1 MSASLVE
8 RSAPLSRRG
17 ASAADLGLKPGD
29 VVAGKYRLESLIGE
43 GGMGYVL
50 SATHVELGE
59 LVALKFLRPEALQ
72 FEELLGRFARE
83 AQAAARIKSEH
94 VARVYDVGTSPIGI
108 PYIVMEHLQGQDL
121 ATLMAKG
128 TRLTVE
134 TAVEYVMQACEGLA
148 SAHALGIVHRDIKP
162 ENLFLT
168 RAAPGSPSVIK
179 LLDFGISK
187 VDLTAHQVSQGSRGM
202 AQTTALLGS
211 PRYMS
216 PEQIRNSTQVD
227 GRADIWAMGCV
238 LYELLASHPAFDAPS
253 IMELGAA
260 ILGDDPVPVRVL
272 ASNVAPELDAIV
284 TRCLQK
290 RPDARFQ
297 NVAELA
303 AALYPFG
310 PRRARMSAERCH
322 SLLQCVHPELAKLE
336 LLSISPP
343 SSTASTTLE
352 VVSVEKGPSRA
363 PRQGSKAK
371 RASLAL
377 VVTAAAV
384 IGGVYV
390 ASPQAL
396 KPDNFG
402 ALAASIQQELTSA
415 PPAAVDSPV
424 PAQKGEQG
432 AEVTRVDNL
441 PEASH
446 AASASNPANAPGA
459 TLSAEPSS
467 ASPASAAASDVADP
481 QQQARP
487 RPRATWRAPAA
498 TAKPVTS
505 AAPVKVSPS
514 EPDVGF

>member
-1 MSASLVE
+1 MSASLID

-72 FEELLGRFARE
+72 YDELLGRFARE

-94 VARVYDVGTSPIGI
+94 VARVYDVGTSPTGI
-108 PYIVMEHLQGQDL
+108 PYIVMEHLKGQDL
-121 ATLMAKG
+121 ATLMARG
-128 TRLTVE
+128 PRVSVD

-168 RAAPGSPSVIK
+168 QASPGSPSVVK

-187 VDLTAHQVSQGSRGM
+187 VDLTTRHVPQGSRAL

-227 GRADIWAMGCV
+227 GRADIWALGCV
-238 LYELLASHPAFDAPS
+238 LYELLAGHPPFDAQS

-272 ASNVAPELDAIV
+272 ANHVTPELDAIV
-284 TRCLQK
+284 MRCLQK
-290 RPDARFQ
+290 RPEARYQ
-297 NVAELA
+297 NIAELA
-303 AALYPFG
+303 FALYPFA
-310 PRRARMSAERCH
+310 PRRARMFAERCN
-322 SLLQCVHPELAKLE
+322 SLLQCVHPELAKFE

-343 SSTASTTLE
+343 PNSTASTTLD
-352 VVSVEKGPSRA
+352 VSALEKSASRA
-363 PRQGSKAK
+363 PRRGSALK
-371 RASLAL
+371 RASVAL
-377 VVTAAAV
+377 VVTAAAL

-390 ASPQAL
+390 VSLQTLRPQSL
-396 KPDNFG
+396 G
-402 ALAASIQQELTSA
+402 ALAASIEHALTSSA
-415 PPAAVDSPV
+415 PGAAAGSPVPPSVGVGHPEVARVEVLPAANADATGAIAQPSGTVAMSVTKPADPESHARPRTRPTWRPPAA
-424 PAQKGEQG
+424 
-432 AEVTRVDNL
+432 
-441 PEASH
+441 
-446 AASASNPANAPGA
+446 APK
-459 TLSAEPSS
+459 
-467 ASPASAAASDVADP
+467 AAAP
-481 QQQARP
+481 
-487 RPRATWRAPAA
+487 T
-498 TAKPVTS
+498 T
-505 AAPVKVSPS
+505 PVKTQPS
-514 EPDVGF
+514 DPDVGF

>member
-1 MSASLVE
+1 MSASLFD

-17 ASAADLGLKPGD
+17 ASAADLGLRPGD

-72 FEELLGRFARE
+72 YEELVGRFARE
-83 AQAAARIKSEH
+83 AQAAARIKSQH
-94 VARVYDVGTSPIGI
+94 VARVYDVGMSPTGI

-121 ATLMAKG
+121 ATLMATG
-128 TRLTVE
+128 SRLSVE

-168 RAAPGSPSVIK
+168 QASPGSPSVVK

-187 VDLTAHQVSQGSRGM
+187 VDLTTRPVSQGSRAL

-227 GRADIWAMGCV
+227 GRADIWALGCV
-238 LYELLASHPAFDAPS
+238 LYELLAGHPPFDAAS

-272 ASNVAPELDAIV
+272 AAHVAPELDTV
-284 TRCLQK
+284 VMRCLQK
-290 RPDARFQ
+290 RPNARYQ
-297 NVAELA
+297 NIAELA
-303 AALYPFG
+303 FALYPFA
-310 PRRARMSAERCH
+310 PRRARMFAERCN
-322 SLLQCVHPELAKLE
+322 SLLQCIHPELAQLE

-343 SSTASTTLE
+343 PSSTVATTLD
-352 VVSVEKGPSRA
+352 VLALEKSASRA
-363 PRQGSKAK
+363 PRQKSAVK
-371 RASLAL
+371 RASVAL
-377 VVTAAAV
+377 LVTAAAV
-384 IGGVYV
+384 VGGVYV
-390 ASPQAL
+390 ASPEALQAQNL
-396 KPDNFG
+396 G
-402 ALAASIQQELTSA
+402 ALAATIEQALTPGA
-415 PPAAVDSPV
+415 PEAAVGSPV
-424 PAQKGEQG
+424 PPSIGVDHPA
-432 AEVTRVDNL
+432 VTRVDVL
-441 PEASH
+441 P
-446 AASASNPANAPGA
+446 AASASATDVTAPHTSGSVAVSPPADAN
-459 TLSAEPSS
+459 T
-467 ASPASAAASDVADP
+467 
-481 QQQARP
+481 QARP
-487 RPRATWRAPAA
+487 RPRPTWRPPAAAPKSAPTATLAPAKA
-498 TAKPVTS
+498 EPT
-505 AAPVKVSPS
+505 

>member
-72 FEELLGRFARE
+72 FEELLGRFGRE

-121 ATLMAKG
+121 ASLMARG
-128 TRLTVE
+128 TRVNVE
-134 TAVEYVMQACEGLA
+134 TAVEYVMQGLEGLA

-168 RAAPGSPSVIK
+168 QAAPGAPSVIK

-187 VDLTAHQVSQGSRGM
+187 VDLTTRQVPQGSRGM

-272 ASNVAPELDAIV
+272 ASHITPELDAIV

-290 RPDARFQ
+290 RPEARFQ

-303 AALYPFG
+303 AALYPYG
-310 PRRARMSAERCH
+310 PRRARMFAERCH

-343 SSTASTTLE
+343 SSTASTTLDAAAMD
-352 VVSVEKGPSRA
+352 KLPSGA
-363 PRQGSKAK
+363 PRQRSKMK
-371 RASLAL
+371 RAGVALA
-377 VVTAAAV
+377 VTAAAV
-384 IGGVYV
+384 VGGIYV

-396 KPDNFG
+396 QPQNLG
-402 ALAASIQQELTSA
+402 ALAASIQQELTSS
-415 PPAAVDSPV
+415 PPAASPV
-424 PAQKGEQG
+424 PANAGQ
-432 AEVTRVDNL
+432 AEVTRVDTL
-441 PEASH
+441 PA
-446 AASASNPANAPGA
+446 
-459 TLSAEPSS
+459 AEPST
-467 ASPASAAASDVADP
+467 AAAPQTAAAQAQTAAEAQSAAAS
-481 QQQARP
+481 
-487 RPRATWRAPAA
+487 
-498 TAKPVTS
+498 
-505 AAPVKVSPS
+505 AAPGP
-514 EPDVGF
+514 EDA

>member
-1 MSASLVE
+1 MSASLFD

-50 SATHVELGE
+50 AATHVELGE

-83 AQAAARIKSEH
+83 AQASARIKSEH
-94 VARVYDVGTSPIGI
+94 VARVYDVGTTPIGI

-121 ATLMAKG
+121 ATLMASGK
-128 TRLTVE
+128 RLSVE
-134 TAVEYVMQACEGLA
+134 TAVEYVMQACEGVA

-168 RAAPGSPSVIK
+168 QAAPGSPSVVK

-187 VDLTAHQVSQGSRGM
+187 VDLTTRQVPQNSRGM

-227 GRADIWAMGCV
+227 GRADIWALGCV
-238 LYELLASHPAFDAPS
+238 LYELLAAHPAFDAPS

-260 ILGDDPVPVRVL
+260 ILGDEPVPVRVL
-272 ASNVAPELDAIV
+272 ANHVAPELDAIV

-290 RPDARFQ
+290 RPEARFR

-310 PRRARMSAERCH
+310 PRRARMFAERCH

-343 SSTASTTLE
+343 SSVSSTTLDIAAIE
-352 VVSVEKGPSRA
+352 KASPVV
-363 PRQGSKAK
+363 PRHGGKAK
-371 RASLAL
+371 RAFAAL

-384 IGGVYV
+384 VGGIYV
-390 ASPQAL
+390 ASPEAL
-396 KPDNFG
+396 QPENFAVLATSIQEGLSSVPGAAAQHDVPAMPGHAPDDTLAN
-402 ALAASIQQELTSA
+402 ALPVATSTVSQTGAASVSA
-415 PPAAVDSPV
+415 ASAASSAAVSAAEPAAHARPRARVSAWRPPAAAPKPV
-424 PAQKGEQG
+424 P
-432 AEVTRVDNL
+432 
-441 PEASH
+441 P
-446 AASASNPANAPGA
+446 PAP
-459 TLSAEPSS
+459 
-467 ASPASAAASDVADP
+467 
-481 QQQARP
+481 
-487 RPRATWRAPAA
+487 RAPA
-498 TAKPVTS
+498 
-505 AAPVKVSPS
+505 